1 MDFFVCRGFY
11 EVIHLADVFVLGAAD
26 FSLACRFFAGHN
38 CQTDVLVQESAD
50 YFFCLPALF
59 CECIRQASVHLIIY
73 TGENELSSL
82 GPSFPHTLSALT
94 RPLSTLTRPFLL
106 SYYPSSALTN
116 PLAFALHHYPLA
128 SSSLFLLPCFSVII
142 SLSTHLFSASPLLL
156 FAVSPLCA
164 FSANSLWSAQTLAL
178 RSSLLFAVFPLC
190 AFRPLHLCAYSA
202 FPPLY
207 PTSPL
212 SPFSGLPCPS
222 LAPLGSFSGLFLSLF
237 LSAYMASYAPPS
249 SPPQPSFTGRDYGS
263 SNLGFRISE

>member
-1 MDFFVCRGFY
+1 M
-11 EVIHLADVFVLGAAD
+11 
-26 FSLACRFFAGHN
+26 
-38 CQTDVLVQESAD
+38 QESAD

-164 FSANSLWSAQTLAL
+164 FSANSLWSAQPLAL

-207 PTSPL
+207 PTSPH
-212 SPFSGLPCPS
+212 SPFSAL
-222 LAPLGSFSGLFLSLF
+222 LVVPLNLSPSLF
-237 LSAYMASYAPPS
+237 LIPLFERIWIFSPYASPS

>member
-1 MDFFVCRGFY
+1 M
-11 EVIHLADVFVLGAAD
+11 ADVFVLGAAD

-128 SSSLFLLPCFSVII
+128 FSSLFLLPCGHHITI
-142 SLSTHLFSASPLLL
+142 YSPLLSL
-156 FAVSPLCA
+156 SFTAFRCVSSLC
-164 FSANSLWSAQTLAL
+164 FFGQLTMVCSTS
-178 RSSLLFAVFPLC
+178 RSSFFT
-190 AFRPLHLCAYSA
+190 AFRSISSLCFSPTTSLCLLSLSASLSYQPTLSLLWLSQPLSA
-202 FPPLY
+202 PSQPPL
-207 PTSPL
+207 S
-212 SPFSGLPCPS
+212 SFRPF
-222 LAPLGSFSGLFLSLF
+222 FLSLF
-237 LSAYMASYAPPS
+237 LNAYMASYASPS
-249 SPPQPSFTGRDYGS
+249 SPSSLPSPAVIMALRIWAS
-263 SNLGFRISE
+263 EFRNR